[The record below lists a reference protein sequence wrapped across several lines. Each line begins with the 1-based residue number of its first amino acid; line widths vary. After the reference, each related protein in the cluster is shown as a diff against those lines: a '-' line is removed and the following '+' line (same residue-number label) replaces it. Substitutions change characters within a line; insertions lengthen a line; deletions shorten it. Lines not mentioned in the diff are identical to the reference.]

1 MWLSKNRGRMSKE
14 IIILITLIAYISLLM
29 ILGYFGSRKTHNN
42 TDFFIGGRT
51 LGPLVASMSYVASS
65 ASAWVMLGLS
75 GLGYAIGLSALWVVP
90 GLILGHGF
98 SWVWVAPRLQKLS
111 HSKKLITVT
120 DVLILEGS
128 EKTKKAI
135 RVFTAMIIIFCF
147 MFYVAAQLQA
157 AGGTFAVTFNLSLT
171 NSIILGGLVIMTYTM
186 LGGFWAVSLTDTMQ
200 GTLMMIASIILP
212 TLALIEV
219 GGIFDFWQN
228 YKTVATEFQLSWKAE
243 NSGIMLAGFI
253 IGSMSI
259 GLGAVGQ
266 PHLLTRFMSMKSSDK
281 VRRAQ
286 VIAISCFAVSMTGMI
301 ILGMCGKIMID
312 EIANSENIFF
322 ELTDNLLPV
331 VFGGIMVAAV
341 LSAVLST
348 ADSQLLVSASSIAH
362 DLMGEADEG
371 KSRLYISRLVI
382 VFLCIFAVV
391 ISIFL
396 PSDIFSRVL
405 FAWNALGASIGP
417 VVLMRLSGVK
427 LRSHFILPSMMI
439 GFALTIIFFLKQDAP
454 GDFLERTIPFMIC
467 LLGLYLTR
475 QKQ

>member
-1 MWLSKNRGRMSKE
+1 MSKE
-14 IIILITLIAYISLLM
+14 SVILITLLAYISLL
-29 ILGYFGSRKTHNN
+29 IALGYFGSRKTHNN

-51 LGPLVASMSYVASS
+51 LGPLVASMSYVASA

-75 GLGYAIGLSALWVVP
+75 GLGYAIGLSAFWVVP
-90 GLILGHGF
+90 GLLLGHGF

-111 HSKKLITVT
+111 HAKKLVTVT

-128 EKTKKAI
+128 EKTKKHI
-135 RVFTAMIIIFCF
+135 RIFTAMIIIFCF

-157 AGGTFAVTFNLSLT
+157 AGGTFAVTFNFSLT
-171 NSIILGGLVIMTYTM
+171 NSIMLGGLVIMTYTM
-186 LGGFWAVSLTDTMQ
+186 LGGFWAVSLTDTLQ
-200 GTLMMIASIILP
+200 GTLMMIASILLP

-219 GGIFDFWQN
+219 GGVFDFWQN
-228 YKTVATEFQLSWKAE
+228 YKSVANVAQLSWAAE
-243 NSGIMLAGFI
+243 NSGFMLIGFVV
-253 IGSMSI
+253 GSMSI
-259 GLGAVGQ
+259 GLGALGQ
-266 PHLLTRFMSMKSSDK
+266 PHLLIRFMSLRSSEK
-281 VRRAQ
+281 IRYAQ
-286 VIAISCFAVSMTGMI
+286 VVAIGFYAISMTGMI
-301 ILGMCGKIMID
+301 ILGMCGKIMVS
-312 EIANSENIFF
+312 EIVNVENIFF

-371 KSRLYISRLVI
+371 KNRLYISRLVI
-382 VFLCIFAVV
+382 VFLCVFAVI

-417 VVLMRLSGVK
+417 VVLMRLSGIK
-427 LRSHFILPSMMI
+427 LRSNAILPSMII
-439 GFALTIIFFLKQDAP
+439 GFLLTIFFFLRPDAP
-454 GDFLERTIPFMIC
+454 GDFWERTLPFIIC
-467 LLGLYLTR
+467 LSVLYFTR
-475 QKQ
+475 KKQ

>member
-1 MWLSKNRGRMSKE
+1 MSKE
-14 IIILITLIAYISLLM
+14 FVILITLLAYISLLIAM
-29 ILGYFGSRKTHNN
+29 GYFGSRKTHNN

-90 GLILGHGF
+90 GLLLGHGF

-111 HSKKLITVT
+111 HSKKLVTVT
-120 DVLILEGS
+120 DVLILDGTER
-128 EKTKKAI
+128 TKKYI
-135 RVFTAMIIIFCF
+135 RIFTAMIIIFCF

-171 NSIILGGLVIMTYTM
+171 NSIILGGMVIMTYTM
-186 LGGFWAVSLTDTMQ
+186 LGGFWAVSLTDTLQ
-200 GTLMMIASIILP
+200 GSLMMVASIILP
-212 TLALIEV
+212 SLALIEV
-219 GGIFDFWQN
+219 GGIIDFWRN
-228 YKTVATEFQLSWKAE
+228 YKLVASDAQLSWGAE
-243 NSGIMLAGFI
+243 HSGIMLVGFVL
-253 IGSMSI
+253 GSMSI

-266 PHLLTRFMSMKSSDK
+266 PHLLTRFMSLKSSEK
-281 VRRAQ
+281 VKRAQ

-301 ILGMCGKIMID
+301 ILGMCGKIMVA
-312 EIANSENIFF
+312 EIANTENIFF

-362 DLMGEADEG
+362 DLMGEVDEG
-371 KSRLYISRLVI
+371 KNRLYISRLVI
-382 VFLCIFAVV
+382 VFLCVFAVI

-417 VVLMRLSGVK
+417 VILMRLSGIR
-427 LRSHFILPSMMI
+427 LRSKAILPSMII
-439 GFALTIIFFLKQDAP
+439 GFTLTIFFFVEPDAP
-454 GDFLERTIPFMIC
+454 GDFLERTIPFIIC
-467 LLGLYLTR
+467 LSGLYLTR